1 MYFGLWQFKTNT
13 DLLCS
18 PQTEIAVLSQ
28 FQVTLTHALE
38 CVPRPKMFQRFRA
51 IRLMEGLTIAVGS
64 LAA

>member
-51 IRLMEGLTIAVGS
+51 IRLIRT
-64 LAA
+64 